1 MTGSRWVDVFAFDE
15 LEEDIPQG
23 VFAEEQYITLFRIG
37 ETVYATAGFCT
48 HEVADLCDGYVE
60 DDIIECPLHQA
71 RFHIPTGKVLCAPAD
86 KDLAVFPAENR
97 NGRVFVQLAS

>member
-1 MTGSRWVDVFAFDE
+1 MIESQWVDVFAFDE

-23 VFAEEQYITLFRIG
+23 VFAGEHYVVLFRIG
-37 ETVYATAGFCT
+37 DAVYATAGFCT

-60 DDIIECPLHQA
+60 GDIIECPLHQA

-86 KDLAVFPAENR
+86 TDLAVYATENR
-97 NGRVFVQLAS
+97 DGRVFVQLTS